1 MKDNNYRRKSSS
13 GCQKPRWN
21 KHLKDAGA
29 FSKTLEQNHHKGEA
43 TALDELTSKEAKLHE
58 LRKRRADLD
67 AVCSEKLRSEV
78 DQLKNSTLE
87 EFENKKSARLE
98 SRLAVLRQEEAGL
111 KEILQQYGDMQ

>member
-1 MKDNNYRRKSSS
+1 M
-13 GCQKPRWN
+13 
-21 KHLKDAGA
+21 
-29 FSKTLEQNHHKGEA
+29 
-43 TALDELTSKEAKLHE
+43 SKEAKLHE
-58 LRKRRADLD
+58 LRKQRAALD